1 MTVTIFGEQP
11 AAKPAE
17 AITTPVNP
25 LNVLVLNA
33 GSSTLKFRLLRIE
46 GKREADE
53 KLLAR
58 GLVEKWGT
66 SDARLKMQVEGGAD
80 EERGVAAETT
90 AHAAE
95 HAIEACKPLGIQA
108 LGHRVVHGGPRFREP
123 ARISQEVIEA
133 LRGVSHLAP
142 LHNGLALA
150 GIEAGMKLL
159 PETPAFA
166 VFDTAFHQT
175 IPEYAAIYAIPR
187 DLAEKHS
194 LRRYGFHGISHR
206 YVSGKLIECLN
217 RPVVG
222 SRVITCHLGNGA
234 SVCAVR
240 DGHSVDTSMGLT
252 PMEGLVM
259 GTRSGDI
266 DPGLMLHLMSVEN
279 MGREQLDEL
288 LNRKSGLMGL
298 SGKADMREVEK
309 AAHEGDMA
317 AELAMEIFAYRLRKY
332 IGAYAV
338 VLGGVNG
345 IAFSGGIGEHSVE
358 VRKRVCNGLHLLGLH
373 LDEGLNSSVTADTPT
388 RISSSLAGPEIWVI
402 PTDEER
408 QIAREVAQILSA
420 S

>member
-1 MTVTIFGEQP
+1 
-11 AAKPAE
+11 
-17 AITTPVNP
+17 
-25 LNVLVLNA
+25 
-33 GSSTLKFRLLRIE
+33 
-46 GKREADE
+46 
-53 KLLAR
+53 
-58 GLVEKWGT
+58 
-66 SDARLKMQVEGGAD
+66 
-80 EERGVAAETT
+80 
-90 AHAAE
+90 
-95 HAIEACKPLGIQA
+95 
-108 LGHRVVHGGPRFREP
+108 
-123 ARISQEVIEA
+123 
-133 LRGVSHLAP
+133 
-142 LHNGLALA
+142 
-150 GIEAGMKLL
+150 
-159 PETPAFA
+159 
-166 VFDTAFHQT
+166 
-175 IPEYAAIYAIPR
+175 
-187 DLAEKHS
+187 
-194 LRRYGFHGISHR
+194 
-206 YVSGKLIECLN
+206 
-217 RPVVG
+217 
-222 SRVITCHLGNGA
+222 
-234 SVCAVR
+234 
-240 DGHSVDTSMGLT
+240 MGLT